1 MSDKDFRNDGSE
13 GEDKMAL
20 DMKAALRKISEAQVN
35 GGGNY
40 IRGGTHL
47 LELSTVLF
55 EQKRDGV
62 LCFIPELIVRESNAT
77 HLDHDGKEIAP
88 HKAGETVSMVVKFA
102 GSGLDMAGVNVKA
115 FVCGLFGMDPNTVTE
130 DELETYLIGG
140 DVAET
145 DAAGNPTGKK
155 VFEPGISHKSQPA
168 RGMLI
173 KCVGVPILT
182 QKNKKP
188 FVKLNW
194 SPVAQTADEVRA
206 RRAAQEGKAAA

>member
-1 MSDKDFRNDGSE
+1 
-13 GEDKMAL
+13 MAL

-55 EQKRDGV
+55 EQKRGG
-62 LCFIPELIVRESNAT
+62 LCFIPELLVRESSAT
-77 HLDHDGKEIAP
+77 HLDHEGKEIAA
-88 HKAGETVSMVVKFA
+88 HKPGETVSMVVKFEGA
-102 GSGLDMAGVNVKA
+102 GADMAGVNVKA
-115 FVCGLFGMDPNTVTE
+115 FLCGLFGLDVAAVT
-130 DELETYLIGG
+130 DEEIETYLIGG

-145 DAAGNPTGKK
+145 DDAGNPTGKK

-173 KCVGVPILT
+173 KCVGVPIIT
-182 QKNKKP
+182 KANKKP

-194 SPVAQTADEVRA
+194 APVAQTADEVKA